1 MENMIE
7 VKHLSFEYEAGAK
20 TIEDISFTIPKG
32 SYTTILGHNGSGK
45 STIAKLLIGLLEGE
59 GEIIVDHIPLTID
72 TLYDVRSKVGIVFQ
86 NPDNQFIG
94 SLSVMTLLLAW
105 KIYVLILIRWRVLL
119 KNMPEKSICMNS

>member
-59 GEIIVDHIPLTID
+59 GEIIVDHIPLTND
-72 TLYDVRSKVGIVFQ
+72 TRYEVRSTARLIFQ
-86 NPDNQFIG
+86 NPDNKHTG
-94 SLSVMTLLLAW
+94 STVRDDITSTLE
-105 KIYVLILIRWRVLL
+105 
-119 KNMPEKSICMNS
+119 N